1 MEKTDIGNIL
11 AMTPFFSI
19 ITATYNAA
27 VSLPRLL
34 VSLAEQTCRDFELII
49 QDGASSDDT
58 VAMAESYRDRVP
70 GLSLVSEPDKGIYDA
85 WNKAITVHGE
95 LLGRWILFL
104 GADDALYAPD
114 VLARCKA
121 AIQEFEKSRGE
132 QRPLLFAAGGI
143 AVTAQ
148 SGHVH
153 RFLSGRAAS
162 AISQLRAGGIPTP
175 FPGLLIHRSVFKLH
189 RFDPSWRIAGDYDFL
204 CRTWTRSDMGVEL
217 SFIVTDML
225 EGGVS
230 SSFPNASI
238 CLKETRDIAQK
249 YFGNGWTFSRRLQ
262 YIRSYFVSLLYRYF
276 PGYASVL
283 HNAIR
288 KLCKKQSVQSIISHQ
303 TVAPF
308 RPADVPVF
316 IISYNRVSY
325 LKSMVQ
331 WLESYGLNNIII
343 VDNNST
349 YPPLLD
355 YLSATPYRVERV
367 FKNLGHLV
375 VWKCGLF
382 NDILSKNYYIVTDP
396 DVLPDKGCP
405 HDAVLQFYNML
416 QEYPHITKSGFS
428 LKIDDLPAYFP
439 IRDLVFEMERRFW
452 TKPTPDGEGYFAH
465 IDTTFALYRPGI
477 FPDDEA
483 WFDGVRLAPPYI
495 AQHMP
500 WYENPAELN
509 DESLYYQQN
518 TKPEASMWSV
528 HDAAAL
534 KQENMR
540 LREKVTFLEKQ
551 VDLLSRSWNGQLF
564 LLVFKSLRQI
574 KHKFFKY

>member
-1 MEKTDIGNIL
+1 MSV
-11 AMTPFFSI
+11 PFFTI

-27 VSLPRLL
+27 TALPRLL
-34 VSLAEQTCRDFELII
+34 DSLVGQSCQDFKLRI

-58 VAMAESYRDRVP
+58 VAMAESYRDRLL

-85 WNKAITVHGE
+85 WNKALVAQSGQ
-95 LLGRWILFL
+95 LGQWILFL

-114 VLARCKA
+114 VLVRCKA

-132 QRPLLFAAGGI
+132 QRPFLFAAGGV

-148 SGHVH
+148 SGYVH
-153 RFLSGRAAS
+153 RFLSGRATS
-162 AISQLRAGGIPTP
+162 AISQLHAGGIPTP
-175 FPGLLIHRSVFKLH
+175 FPGLFIHRSVFKLH

-204 CRTWTRSDMGVEL
+204 CRSWTGADMGIELPFIVSDMR
-217 SFIVTDML
+217 
-225 EGGVS
+225 GGGIS
-230 SSFPNASI
+230 SRFSNASV
-238 CLKETRDIAQK
+238 CLKETREIAQR

-262 YIRSYFVSLLYRYF
+262 YIRSCFVSSLYRYF
-276 PGYASVL
+276 PRCAPRL
-283 HNAIR
+283 HNTIR
-288 KLCKKQSVQSIISHQ
+288 KLCKKRPAQMDLNQ
-303 TVAPF
+303 TVIPF
-308 RPADVPVF
+308 NPMDVPIF
-316 IISYNRVSY
+316 IISYNRLSY
-325 LKSMVQ
+325 LKTMIQ
-331 WLESYGLNNIII
+331 WLESYGLNNVII

-355 YLSATPYRVERV
+355 YLRTTSHRVERIPE
-367 FKNLGHLV
+367 NLGHLV
-375 VWKCGLF
+375 VWRCGLF
-382 NDILSKNYYIVTDP
+382 DDILRKYYYIVTDP
-396 DVLPDKGCP
+396 DVLPDKNCP
-405 HDAVLQFYNML
+405 HDAVLRFYNML
-416 QEYPHITKSGFS
+416 QDYPSIVKSGFS

-439 IRDLVFEMERRFW
+439 IRDLVLEMEKRFW

-477 FPDDEA
+477 FPDDGA
-483 WFDGVRLAPPYI
+483 WFEGIRLAPPYI

-528 HDAAAL
+528 HDAVAL

-551 VDLLSRSWNGQLF
+551 VNLLSRSWNGQLS
-564 LLVFKSLRQI
+564 LLIFKSLRQI
-574 KHKFFKY
+574 KHRFFKY

>member
-1 MEKTDIGNIL
+1 MSV
-11 AMTPFFSI
+11 PFFTI

-27 VSLPRLL
+27 TALPHLLDSL
-34 VSLAEQTCRDFELII
+34 VGQSCQDFELRI

-58 VAMAESYRDRVP
+58 VAMATGYRGTLP
-70 GLSLVSEPDKGIYDA
+70 GLSLVSEPDTGIYDA
-85 WNKAITVHGE
+85 WNKALAAHSGQ
-95 LLGRWILFL
+95 LGQWILFL

-114 VLARCKA
+114 VLVRCKVT
-121 AIQEFEKSRGE
+121 IQEFAKSRGE
-132 QRPLLFAAGGI
+132 QRPFLFAAGGI

-153 RFLSGRAAS
+153 RFLSGRATS
-162 AISQLRAGGIPTP
+162 AISHLHAGGIPTP
-175 FPGLLIHRSVFKLH
+175 FPGLFIHRSVFKSH

-204 CRTWTRSDMGVEL
+204 CRSWTGVDMGIELPFIVSDMRG
-217 SFIVTDML
+217 
-225 EGGVS
+225 GGVS
-230 SSFPNASI
+230 SRFSNASV
-238 CLKETRDIAQK
+238 CLKETREIAQK
-249 YFGNGWTFSRRLQ
+249 YFGNGWTFSRRLE
-262 YIRSYFVSLLYRYF
+262 YIRSCFISSLYRYF
-276 PGYASVL
+276 PKYAPVL
-283 HNAIR
+283 HNTIR
-288 KLCKKQSVQSIISHQ
+288 KLCKKQPVQSIISDQ
-303 TVAPF
+303 AVAPF

-325 LKSMVQ
+325 LKAMVQ
-331 WLESYGLNNIII
+331 WLENYGLNNIII

-355 YLSATPYRVERV
+355 YLSVTPYRVVRV
-367 FKNLGHLV
+367 FENFGHLV

-382 NDILSKNYYIVTDP
+382 NDILRKNYYIVTDP
-396 DVLPDKGCP
+396 DVLPDQSCP
-405 HDAVLQFYNML
+405 HDAVLRFYNML
-416 QEYPHITKSGFS
+416 QDYPHITKSGFS

-439 IRDLVFEMERRFW
+439 IRDIVLEMEKRFW

-477 FPDDEA
+477 FPEDGA

-500 WYENPAELN
+500 WYENPAELD
-509 DESLYYQQN
+509 DESLFYQHS

-528 HDAAAL
+528 HDAVAL

-540 LREKVTFLEKQ
+540 LREKVTLLEKQ
-551 VDLLSRSWNGQLF
+551 VDLLSRSWGNQISIISFKILRHMKNKLF
-564 LLVFKSLRQI
+564 G
-574 KHKFFKY
+574 